1 MIFTKSD
8 GTTLIED
15 WVEGEKVETERD
27 LEEEQEERREET
39 ESSAGRNEIGGEEE
53 EGSSIV
59 GRGGARSGSWAD
71 VITPVATVTL
81 VTMVTLVITL
91 IIFIFTEQPGGEETE
106 SDGPE

>member
-27 LEEEQEERREET
+27 QEEEQEERREET

-71 VITPVATVTL
+71 VITPVATVTM